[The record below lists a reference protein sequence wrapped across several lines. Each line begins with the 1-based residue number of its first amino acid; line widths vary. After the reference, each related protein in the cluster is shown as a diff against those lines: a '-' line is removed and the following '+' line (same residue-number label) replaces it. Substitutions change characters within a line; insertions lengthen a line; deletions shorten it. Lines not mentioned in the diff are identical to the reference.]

1 MLGGLISDEVQENV
15 NKVPLLGDLPL
26 IGALFRTTTDTLV
39 KKNLMVFIPPVI
51 IDSDKVAENVTR
63 NNYSLM
69 QELQEKY
76 NSGRKCIIHP
86 RFCSKDILQVARKGQ
101 KAIC

>member
-76 NSGRKCIIHP
+76 NSGKFTVEKNELKNFTEYKPKEKHT
-86 RFCSKDILQVARKGQ
+86 Q
-101 KAIC
+101 